1 MCHSGLAEIVQWIKE
16 FAMQIRWLDFNLWTQ
31 GGRRDDHT
39 VLRYMCLSMAINKIL
54 KVFLKTHSR
63 LLLLLLK
70 RLFNE
75 WRNSRLVRMAFGVDL
90 ELYMFKNWFPAEN
103 LFF

>member
-1 MCHSGLAEIVQWIKE
+1 
-16 FAMQIRWLDFNLWTQ
+16 
-31 GGRRDDHT
+31 
-39 VLRYMCLSMAINKIL
+39 MCLSMAINKIL
-54 KVFLKTHSR
+54 KVFFKNSQQVIITLT
-63 LLLLLLK
+63 LK